1 MLKREHI
8 KQAIDA
14 IAARSPEIG
23 YSLHEMFA
31 AGRIDVMPQ
40 DRSSPDDGLY
50 FLFEDKPL
58 QVPRFAFFNEG
69 TAPIE
74 ARLLIK
80 YGEMR
85 KKHALRDQEGKI
97 GYREAAEEIRS
108 AGLALL
114 VDHEIER
121 LLGAFG
127 PPGTGKGTD
136 AGPSPLKT
144 TLQGADTAAAKRKI
158 DSNRMILQKIRE
170 EPPNQYLLP
179 EKTFPPAGG
188 QVLFQGAVG
197 SEVPAAFVAFPFCK
211 AALMQVAD
219 LNLEFFH
226 VRLLLQILVRGE
238 ASRLFACR
246 IGGNIAG
253 LVFLKFREQFL
264 CRQMEIRYIAA
275 APSVRFG
282 RTQKRLRGIGTFLV
296 AGAWMLWK
304 TRFPRFSELVLD
316 SEIGALRFYEGLGFR
331 PRRKYAYVLKTPRGY
346 LLDSIAAMAET
357 CPDLPPRVLEEIS
370 SHLKKTVRHLAA
382 PGRGGGAELRKPSLR
397 LVRRCLVSSRHP
409 LLAQNAMAAVVR
421 YRHRI
426 PEAEELIGIG
436 EQYGPTGDARQ
447 EGPQA
452 PLLTVV
458 CDPRYAEHLKGVFHM
473 ESARRILAVEKALA
487 DPLLAGKW
495 RPAVPRP
502 ASVKELQWV
511 HGRSHIDRI
520 AATAG
525 KRLTSLDLDTQTT
538 ERSYEAALLA
548 VGGVFTVIDEIF
560 SGSGRQGFAF
570 VRPPG
575 HHAEPVRAM
584 GFCLFNNTA
593 LAAQYLQKIYGL
605 ERVMIVDIDAH
616 HGNGTQKAF
625 YESKEVLFL
634 SLHEFPGF
642 PGTGNF
648 GETGAGSGEGFTV
661 NIPLPKGSRDR
672 DFAQVVD
679 ALARPIAEEY
689 APEALVVSCGFDLY
703 QFDRL
708 SGMNATPEG
717 YAMMTRFLME
727 VAETVCAG
735 RIVFILEGGYHL
747 RGVEECARATLL
759 ELAGRSPLAPEK
771 IDRIRRLRLDRSS
784 PIGKAIEVQKKY
796 WVSLRG

>member
-14 IAARSPEIG
+14 IAGRSPEIG
-23 YSLHEMFA
+23 YSLQEMFA
-31 AGRIDVMPQ
+31 AGRIDAAPQ
-40 DRSSPDDGLY
+40 DRGSPGDGLY

-58 QVPRFAFFNEG
+58 QVPRFVFFNEG

-74 ARLLIK
+74 ARLLIE
-80 YGEMR
+80 YGQMR
-85 KKHALRDQEGKI
+85 KKHALRGQEGNLD
-97 GYREAAEEIRS
+97 YRKATEEIHS
-108 AGLALL
+108 AGLDFL
-114 VDHEIER
+114 VNHEIDR

-127 PPGTGKGTD
+127 PPGKETD
-136 AGPSPLKT
+136 AGITPLKT
-144 TLQGADTAAAKRKI
+144 ALQGADAPAANQKI
-158 DSNRMILQKIRE
+158 DAIRVILQKIRE
-170 EPPNQYLLP
+170 ESPDRCLLP
-179 EKTFPPAGG
+179 EKMSPPAGG
-188 QVLFQGAVG
+188 QVLFQGSVG
-197 SEVPAAFVAFPFCK
+197 NEVPAAFVAFPFCK
-211 AALMQVAD
+211 AALMQVAE

-226 VRLLLQILVRGE
+226 VRLLLHLLAREE
-238 ASRLFACR
+238 AHRLFACR
-246 IGGNIAG
+246 IGETIAG
-253 LVFLKFREQFL
+253 LVLLKPRERFL

-275 APSVRFG
+275 AASVRLG
-282 RTQKRLRGIGTFLV
+282 RTQKPLRGIGTFLV
-296 AGAWMLWK
+296 AGTWMLWK
-304 TRFPRFSELVLD
+304 TRFPRFSELILD

-331 PRRKYAYVLKTPRGY
+331 PRGKYAYVLKTPRGY

-357 CPDLPPRVLEEIS
+357 CPDLPPRVLEEIAGY
-370 SHLKKTVRHLAA
+370 LKKTIRHLAA
-382 PGRGGGAELRKPSLR
+382 SGRGGGEKSRKTSLR
-397 LVRRCLVSSRHP
+397 LVRRCLVSGRHR

-421 YRHRI
+421 HRHRI
-426 PEAEELIGIG
+426 AEAEELIGIG

-447 EGPQA
+447 GGLQA
-452 PLLTVV
+452 PSLTVV
-458 CDPRYAEHLKGVFHM
+458 CDPCYAEHLKGVFHM
-473 ESARRILAVEKALA
+473 ESTRRILAVEKALA

-511 HGRSHIDRI
+511 HGRSHIDKI

-560 SGSGRQGFAF
+560 SGGSRRGFAF

-593 LAAQYLQKIYGL
+593 LGAQYLQRIYGL

-625 YESKEVLFL
+625 YESKDVLFL

-648 GETGAGSGEGFTV
+648 GETGTGIGEGYTV

-679 ALARPIAEEY
+679 ALVRRIAEEY
-689 APEALVVSCGFDLY
+689 APEALLVSCGFDLY

-708 SGMNATPEG
+708 SGMNATAEG

-727 VAETVCAG
+727 IAESVCAG

-759 ELAGRSPLAPEK
+759 ELAGRSTLAPEK
-771 IDRIRRLRLDRSS
+771 IDRIHRLRPDGSS